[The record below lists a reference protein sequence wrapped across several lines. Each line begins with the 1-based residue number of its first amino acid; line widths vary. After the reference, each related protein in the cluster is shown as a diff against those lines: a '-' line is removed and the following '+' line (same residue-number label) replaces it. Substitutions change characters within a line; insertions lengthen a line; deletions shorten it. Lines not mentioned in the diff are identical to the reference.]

1 MQKIILIA
9 GPTGSGKSE
18 IALRL
23 AKKINGEIINADS
36 MQVYKEIKI
45 LSARPESYS
54 NVSHYLYGNISV
66 KNNFSAGEWLKKVKV
81 NLKKIIKKKKQPIF
95 VGGTGLYFKLL
106 TEGISNIPKIPDSIR
121 TKARK
126 LNAKLGND
134 EFYDLLIKL
143 DPLIHNRIKKNDT
156 HRLIRAYEVVTF
168 TKKSLIDW
176 QKKNKNYF
184 SNYHFVKIFINPENS
199 FLQKLLRL
207 RLKKMFEL
215 GAFDE
220 VKKFLKLKINKSL
233 PANKILGIEEIKK
246 YLDKKIPLEQAFEE
260 TFIRTRRYVK
270 RQRTWF
276 RGHMKDWT
284 SIFNPNFDILT
295 KKIINLVTSS

>member
-66 KNNFSAGEWLKKVKV
+66 KNNFSAGEWLKKVKL
-81 NLKKIIKKKKQPIF
+81 NLNKIIKKKKQPIF

-134 EFYDLLIKL
+134 KFYNLLIKL

-168 TKKSLIDW
+168 TKKSLINW

-184 SNYHFVKIFINPENS
+184 SNYHFVKIFINPENI

-215 GAFDE
+215 GAVNE
-220 VKKFLKLKINKSL
+220 VKKFLKLKINKTL

-260 TFIRTRRYVK
+260 TFIRTRRYAK

>member
-45 LSARPESYS
+45 LSARPENYF
-54 NVSHYLYGNISV
+54 NITHYLYGSISIR
-66 KNNFSAGEWLKKVKV
+66 NNFSAGEWLKKAQLNV
-81 NLKKIIKKKKQPIF
+81 KKIINKKKQPIF

-106 TEGISNIPKIPDSIR
+106 TEGISNIPKIPDLIR
-121 TKARK
+121 IKARK
-126 LNAKLGND
+126 LNTKLGND
-134 EFYDLLIKL
+134 KFYSLLIKL
-143 DPLIHNRIKKNDT
+143 DPLVQNKIKKNDT
-156 HRLIRAYEVVTF
+156 HRLIRAYEVMTF
-168 TKKSLIDW
+168 TKKSLFDW
-176 QKKNKNYF
+176 QKKNTNYF
-184 SNYHFVKIFINPENS
+184 SNYKFIKIYINPKNI
-199 FLQKLLRL
+199 FLLKLLRL
-207 RLKKMFEL
+207 RLKKMFEQ
-215 GAFDE
+215 GAVDE
-220 VKKFLKLKINKSL
+220 VKKFIKLKIDPNL
-233 PANKILGIEEIKK
+233 PANKILGIEEINK
-246 YLDKKIPLEQAFEE
+246 YIGKKISLEQSFEE

-276 RGHMKDWT
+276 RGHMKDWI
-284 SIFNPNFDILT
+284 SIFHPNFEILT

>member
-54 NVSHYLYGNISV
+54 NVSHYLYGDISV
-66 KNNFSAGEWLKKVKV
+66 KNNFSAGEWLKKVKL
-81 NLKKIIKKKKQPIF
+81 NLNKIIKKKKQPIF

-134 EFYDLLIKL
+134 KFYNLLIKL
-143 DPLIHNRIKKNDT
+143 DPLINNRIKKNDT
-156 HRLIRAYEVVTF
+156 HRLIRAYEVITF

-176 QKKNKNYF
+176 QKNNKNYF
-184 SNYHFVKIFINPENS
+184 SNYHFIKIFINPENS

-215 GAFDE
+215 GAVDE

-276 RGHMKDWT
+276 RGHMKNWT

>member
-18 IALRL
+18 IALKL

-66 KNNFSAGEWLKKVKV
+66 KNNFSAGEWLKKVKL
-81 NLKKIIKKKKQPIF
+81 NLNQIINKKKQPIF

-134 EFYDLLIKL
+134 KFYNLLIKL
-143 DPLIHNRIKKNDT
+143 DPLINNRIKKNDT
-156 HRLIRAYEVVTF
+156 HRLIRAYEVITF

-184 SNYHFVKIFINPENS
+184 SNCHFIKIFINPENS

-215 GAFDE
+215 GAVDE

>member
-1 MQKIILIA
+1 MQKIILIS

-18 IALRL
+18 IALKL

-45 LSARPESYS
+45 LSARPENYF
-54 NVSHYLYGNISV
+54 NITHYLYGSISV
-66 KNNFSAGEWLKKVKV
+66 KNNFSAGEWIKQVKL
-81 NLKKIIKKKKQPIF
+81 NIKKIINKKKQPIF

-106 TEGISNIPKIPDSIR
+106 TEGISNIPKIPDLIR

-126 LNAKLGND
+126 LNLKLGND
-134 EFYDLLIKL
+134 KFYNLLLKL
-143 DPLIHNRIKKNDT
+143 DPLVKNKIKKNDT
-156 HRLIRAYEVVTF
+156 HRLIRAYEVITY
-168 TKKSLIDW
+168 TKKSLIVW
-176 QKKNKNYF
+176 QKINKNYF
-184 SNYHFVKIFINPENS
+184 SNYKFVKIYINPDNNY
-199 FLQKLLRL
+199 LHKLLRL
-207 RLKKMFEL
+207 RLKKMFEN
-215 GAFDE
+215 GALNE
-220 VKKFLKLKINKSL
+220 VKKFLKLKINLSL

-246 YLDKKIPLEQAFEE
+246 YLDKEISLEQAFED

-270 RQRTWF
+270 KQRTWF

-284 SIFNPNFDILT
+284 SIFNPNYDILT

>member
-1 MQKIILIA
+1 MQKIILIS

-18 IALRL
+18 IALKL

-45 LSARPESYS
+45 LSARPENYF
-54 NVSHYLYGNISV
+54 NITHYLYGSISV
-66 KNNFSAGEWLKKVKV
+66 KNNFSAGEWIKQVKL
-81 NLKKIIKKKKQPIF
+81 NIKKIINKKKQPIF

-106 TEGISNIPKIPDSIR
+106 TEGISNIPKIPDLIR

-126 LNAKLGND
+126 LNLKLGND
-134 EFYDLLIKL
+134 KFYNLLLKL
-143 DPLIHNRIKKNDT
+143 DPLVKNKIKKNDT
-156 HRLIRAYEVVTF
+156 HRLIRAYEVITF
-168 TKKSLIDW
+168 TKKSLIVW
-176 QKKNKNYF
+176 QKINKNYF
-184 SNYHFVKIFINPENS
+184 SNYKFVKIYINPDNNY
-199 FLQKLLRL
+199 LHKLLRL
-207 RLKKMFEL
+207 RLKKMFEN
-215 GAFDE
+215 GALNE
-220 VKKFLKLKINKSL
+220 VKKFLKLKINLSL

-246 YLDKKIPLEQAFEE
+246 YLDKEISLEQAFED

-270 RQRTWF
+270 KQRTWF

-284 SIFNPNFDILT
+284 SIFNPNYDILT

>member
-18 IALRL
+18 IAIRL

-45 LSARPESYS
+45 LSARPEKIY
-54 NVSHYLYGNISV
+54 NITHYLYGNISV
-66 KNNFSAGEWLKKVKV
+66 KKNFSAGEWLKNVKL
-81 NLKKIIKKKKQPIF
+81 NLDKILNKKKIPVF

-106 TEGISNIPKIPDSIR
+106 TEGISDIPKIPDSIR
-121 TKARK
+121 AKARR
-126 LNAKLGND
+126 LNKKLGND
-134 EFYDLLIKL
+134 KFYNLLIKL
-143 DPLIHNRIKKNDT
+143 DPLVNNRIKKNDT
-156 HRLIRAYEVVTF
+156 HRLIRAYEVIKF

-184 SNYHFVKIFINPENS
+184 SNYHFIKIFINPENS

-215 GAFDE
+215 GAVDE

>member
-66 KNNFSAGEWLKKVKV
+66 KNNFSAGEWLKKVKL
-81 NLKKIIKKKKQPIF
+81 NLNKIIKKKKQPIF

-134 EFYDLLIKL
+134 KFYNLLIKL

-215 GAFDE
+215 GAVNE

>member
-66 KNNFSAGEWLKKVKV
+66 KNNFSAGEWLKKVKL
-81 NLKKIIKKKKQPIF
+81 NLNKIIKKKKQPIF

-134 EFYDLLIKL
+134 KFYNLLIQL
-143 DPLIHNRIKKNDT
+143 DPLINNRIKKNDT
-156 HRLIRAYEVVTF
+156 HRLIRAYEVITF

-184 SNYHFVKIFINPENS
+184 SNYHFIKIFINPENS

-215 GAFDE
+215 GAVDE

>member
-45 LSARPESYS
+45 LSARPENFS

-143 DPLIHNRIKKNDT
+143 DPLIQNRIKKNDT
-156 HRLIRAYEVVTF
+156 HRLIRAYEVIIF
-168 TKKSLIDW
+168 TKKSLINW

-184 SNYHFVKIFINPENS
+184 SNYYFVKIFIDPENS

-215 GAFDE
+215 GVVDE